1 MKSTALAG
9 ADSERIS
16 DNNNNN
22 KYTSAHSENRFL
34 LEI

>member
-22 KYTSAHSENRFL
+22 NNNSQCANKLQIE
-34 LEI
+34 